1 MDDVINLDSGHR
13 IEIWHDEICDSP
25 RDWDPLDSKFYT
37 WHRRYSSPDKH
48 NIREP
53 MYSLPTNHIGI
64 KVWMYDHSGYC
75 YAAADQ
81 NPFHCPWDSGQ
92 VGWIFISNADARTRL
107 GVKRLTKKHVEKI
120 IEQLKSEVSIYSEYV
135 NGEVYGFTIYDPE
148 GNELDSCGGFYGS
161 DREYMIQ
168 EAKSCLTTKN

>member
-1 MDDVINLDSGHR
+1 MDVIETIELETGHK
-13 IEIWHDEICDSP
+13 IKIWHDENADSP

-53 MYSLPTNHIGI
+53 MYSLPPNHIGI
-64 KVWMYDHSGYC
+64 KVWMYDHSGHC
-75 YAAADQ
+75 YAAADH

-92 VGWIFISNADARTRL
+92 VGWIFISREDARARL

-120 IEQLKSEVSIYSEYV
+120 LEQLKSEVEIYSEYV
-135 NGEVYGFTIYDPE
+135 NGEVYGFTVYDPSGE
-148 GNELDSCGGFYGS
+148 EIDSCGGFYGS
-161 DREYMIQ
+161 DREYMLS
-168 EAKSCLTTKN
+168 EAKANV